1 MHDYTPYKKVIKDT
15 RELDGLAVTINYAPT
30 RALNQLQ
37 AYIEDGRL
45 VGPSEVIKKEGDNC
59 YVPAFGS
66 LVYYEGIKSEFLA
79 DTETSASI
87 IEDFMRLLALLT
99 QDKML
104 NELIKSAPRKKD
116 GHLLANRII
125 FSCTMDGVID
135 NLSLYS
141 VKVKTAKNDTID
153 IDVTSTRMGAFEGFH
168 GSTKEVL
175 DTNKDLLASLGL
187 ID

>member
-1 MHDYTPYKKVIKDT
+1 
-15 RELDGLAVTINYAPT
+15 
-30 RALNQLQ
+30 
-37 AYIEDGRL
+37 
-45 VGPSEVIKKEGDNC
+45 
-59 YVPAFGS
+59 
-66 LVYYEGIKSEFLA
+66 
-79 DTETSASI
+79 
-87 IEDFMRLLALLT
+87 MRLLALLM